1 MWATVAHAMMATQTV
16 SIHMRIIQAL
26 IIELQHGSKELDI
39 NNNNEKVK
47 IIPKCLACSTR
58 S

>member
-1 MWATVAHAMMATQTV
+1 MMATQTV